1 MKILNSS
8 QIREADRQ
16 TIACEPIASIELM
29 ERAAIACRDWIIER
43 FPPAQTFSIICGSGN
58 NGGDGLALYRLLT
71 EKKYPCQLYV
81 FPLEKQPRPDYSEN
95 LLKIDPKQVCQ
106 LTPKTLSSIS
116 DKDIIID
123 ALLGS
128 GLNRPVAGPLK
139 KIITILN
146 GLHNKVISI
155 DLPSGLFCEYNANN
169 PAEGIVQA
177 DHTLTFQNPKLA
189 FLLPERGEKAGTFD
203 VLDIGLLPSFMEK
216 ISTSNYYLTAD
227 EACSYYRHPQK
238 FDHKGSNGHLLLI
251 AGSRGKMGAAVLAA
265 KAAMRS
271 GLGKLSVLSPL
282 CGIDIL
288 QNSVPEAMV
297 EVNNGN
303 YSISGYYEL
312 KYPTIALGPG
322 LGTAPETMSFLKALL
337 SENPSQ
343 MVIDADAINL
353 LAAQPDLIKK
363 LPQNS
368 ILTPHPKEFERLVGP
383 WKDDQEK
390 LERLRG
396 FVIENQL
403 ICVLKG
409 AHSAIAL
416 PNGNIWF
423 NSSGH
428 PGMATAGSGDVLTGI
443 IGGLLAKGHAPMAA
457 TLLGVYSH
465 GRSAE
470 LLASALSVPF
480 MLASDLIS
488 GLNAVWKE
496 MESST

>member
-8 QIREADRQ
+8 QIRETDRQ

-43 FPPAQTFSIICGSGN
+43 FTPAQSFSIICGSGN
-58 NGGDGLALYRLLT
+58 NGGDGLALFRLLT

-81 FPLEKQPRPDYSEN
+81 FPLEKQPSPDYREN
-95 LLKIDPKQVCQ
+95 LTKINPNQVGK
-106 LTPKTLSSIS
+106 LTPKNLSLIS
-116 DKDIIID
+116 DNDIIID

-139 KIITILN
+139 KIIQILN
-146 GLHNKVISI
+146 GLHNTVISI
-155 DLPSGLFCEYNANN
+155 DLPSGLFCEHNANN

-189 FLLPERGEKAGTFD
+189 FLLPERGQKAGTFD

-227 EACSYYRHPQK
+227 EACSYYRPSQK

-297 EVNNGN
+297 EINNGN
-303 YSISGYYEL
+303 YFISGYYGL
-312 KYPTIALGPG
+312 KYSTIALGPG
-322 LGTAPETMSFLKALL
+322 LGTAPETMAFFKALL

-353 LAAQPDLIKK
+353 LATQPDLLKK
-363 LPQNS
+363 LPENS

-443 IGGLLAKGHAPMAA
+443 IGGLLVKGYAPETA
-457 TLLGVYSH
+457 TLLGVYAH
-465 GRSAE
+465 GRSAD
-470 LLASALSVPF
+470 LLASTLSVPF